1 MLRIAKTLQA
11 LPVVALGTLVMA
23 ACDPDSNPFTSPRVE
38 ASVSMN
44 KDLMQEDR
52 FGLPAIA
59 TVFIPTDLR
68 DAYNEAPP
76 SVDVATFKS
85 LIVAKLMAFGKD
97 AASANALAS
106 ALAPDI
112 QPIDLSQPTG
122 FLNGRKLSDD
132 VITAELGLIF
142 GSNAALNDDHVDAND
157 KPFLT
162 TFPYLAGPHV
172 Q

>member
-1 MLRIAKTLQA
+1 MKRTACRVASLLASLTAIA
-11 LPVVALGTLVMA
+11 A
-23 ACDPDSNPFTSPRVE
+23 AGCQNSSAPITSPRIE
-38 ASVSMN
+38 ASV
-44 KDLMQEDR
+44 LMHQQMLQEDR

-68 DAYNEAPP
+68 DAYNLGSP
-76 SVDVATFKS
+76 SGDVATFKS
-85 LIVAKLMAFGKD
+85 LIVAKLMAFGQD

-106 ALAPDI
+106 ALSPDV
-112 QPIDLSQPTG
+112 QPIDLSQPSN
-122 FLNGRKLSDD
+122 FLNGRTPSDD
-132 VITAELGLIF
+132 VITAELHLIF

-157 KPFLT
+157 VPFLA

>member
-1 MLRIAKTLQA
+1 MHQQML
-11 LPVVALGTLVMA
+11 
-23 ACDPDSNPFTSPRVE
+23 
-38 ASVSMN
+38 
-44 KDLMQEDR
+44 QEDR

-68 DAYNEAPP
+68 DAYNLGSP
-76 SVDVATFKS
+76 SGDVATFKS
-85 LIVAKLMAFGKD
+85 LIVAKLMAFGQD

-106 ALAPDI
+106 ALSPDV
-112 QPIDLSQPTG
+112 QPIDLSQPSN
-122 FLNGRKLSDD
+122 FLNGRTPSDD
-132 VITAELGLIF
+132 VITAELHLIF

-157 KPFLT
+157 VPFLA